1 MPEREERRAQ
11 AAKHLALMKGAFS
24 TETEATVAAA
34 RVYEDG
40 EGRELPIPEAV
51 FETTETSV
59 TTAFA
64 PAALRDAR
72 GKTVVVDPASFTR
85 PGGGYEDGSFGPEQI
100 LCSESNLYPILYGL
114 KSACH
119 DGNRGCQRGQLF
131 TDRALYLPN
140 VAFSH
145 AGVIRKADVVALPE
159 PNRARA
165 LENHRSER
173 ECDQVLAERIE
184 TLLRIAASNGCETLQ
199 VRALTPSPRSR
210 PVRGLDP
217 EASGRHRPHR
227 VRRAPHACRR
237 VRRRIR
243 RAEGRGDRSGCR
255 PRRRGRR
262 LRPQKYRAAR
272 RRYAAL
278 EQRSLQ
284 EE

>member
-100 LCSESNLYPILYGL
+100 LCSESNLYPVLCGM
-114 KSACH
+114 KSTYH
-119 DGNRGCQRGQLF
+119 DQNRSYMCGMLL
-131 TDRALYLPN
+131 TSRAMYLPN
-140 VAFSH
+140 VVFIREGEIREAS
-145 AGVIRKADVVALPE
+145 VIAVPE
-159 PNRARA
+159 PNRERA
-165 LENHRSER
+165 LAKPYAPNANAS
-173 ECDQVLAERIE
+173 
-184 TLLRIAASNGCETLQ
+184 IAWRPASKPC
-199 VRALTPSPRSR
+199 
-210 PVRGLDP
+210 
-217 EASGRHRPHR
+217 
-227 VRRAPHACRR
+227 
-237 VRRRIR
+237 
-243 RAEGRGDRSGCR
+243 
-255 PRRRGRR
+255 
-262 LRPQKYRAAR
+262 
-272 RRYAAL
+272 
-278 EQRSLQ
+278 
-284 EE
+284 

>member
-100 LCSESNLYPILYGL
+100 LCSESNLYSILYGL
-114 KSACH
+114 KSAYH
-119 DGNRGCQRGQLF
+119 DGNRGCQRG
-131 TDRALYLPN
+131 
-140 VAFSH
+140 
-145 AGVIRKADVVALPE
+145 
-159 PNRARA
+159 
-165 LENHRSER
+165 
-173 ECDQVLAERIE
+173 
-184 TLLRIAASNGCETLQ
+184 
-199 VRALTPSPRSR
+199 
-210 PVRGLDP
+210 
-217 EASGRHRPHR
+217 
-227 VRRAPHACRR
+227 HACYW
-237 VRRRIR
+237 
-243 RAEGRGDRSGCR
+243 
-255 PRRRGRR
+255 
-262 LRPQKYRAAR
+262 K
-272 RRYAAL
+272 
-278 EQRSLQ
+278 
-284 EE
+284 